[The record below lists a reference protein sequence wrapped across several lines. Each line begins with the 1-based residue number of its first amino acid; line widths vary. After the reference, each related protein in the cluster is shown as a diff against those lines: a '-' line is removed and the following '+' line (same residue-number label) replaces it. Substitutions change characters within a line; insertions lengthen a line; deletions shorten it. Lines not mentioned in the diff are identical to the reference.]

1 MRYPKTGPWSLLHPS
16 LLPLLLLTLSC
27 SPSGP
32 PVSEGDVVA
41 ERAMVASAHPAASA
55 AGLEILRQGGNAVDA
70 AVAVAFALSIAEPN
84 ASGIGGGGYLMVKL
98 SDQPD
103 LAMIDYR
110 EAAPGRAT
118 PDYYYAPD
126 VNFGAWTSQG
136 PNAVGVPGLV
146 AGAALALE
154 RFGTMTLAEVLQP
167 AIRLCREGIEVTPLL
182 SGMILDNYDKID
194 NFPAAAAIYLPDG
207 LPLEPGD
214 ILRNEDLALTLEKIA
229 AGGPSVFYEGEIA
242 EAMVAELQSLGGVF
256 ELDDLKSYQAKVHE
270 PVSGNYRGYQ
280 IFSASGSTGGGTHLI
295 QLLNIMEGFDVRGTG
310 FGSASYLHSLAEAM
324 KMIFADKAANSGDPD
339 FYALPSRTFTDK
351 TYARQQHER
360 IREGEARFD
369 YGPPSLIAPHGGSTS
384 HLSVVDAQGNLVAL
398 TQSIN
403 SFFGSGV
410 VVPGTGILL
419 NNHLADFDSQP
430 GGPNAIGPG
439 RRPTSSMAPT
449 LVFHAGEPFLTVGSP
464 GATRIISALAQII
477 INLVDFDMGLNDA
490 IEAPRIHALGRTL
503 SIEGR
508 MAPEVVE
515 SLQEW
520 GHTVRLYPDWDSY
533 FGGAQG
539 ILVDARRK
547 RLYGA
552 ADSRRDGSALGY

>member
-1 MRYPKTGPWSLLHPS
+1 MLHPKTGPRSSLLIS
-16 LLPLLLLTLSC
+16 TLGLVLLTLSC
-27 SPSGP
+27 SPGR

-41 ERAMVASAHPAASA
+41 EKAMVASAHPAASA
-55 AGLEILRQGGNAVDA
+55 AGIEILRQGGNAVDA
-70 AVAVAFALSIAEPN
+70 AVAVAFALSLAEPN
-84 ASGIGGGGYLMVKL
+84 ASGIGGGGYLLVKL
-98 SDQPD
+98 AEAPD
-103 LAMIDYR
+103 LAMVDYR
-110 EAAPGRAT
+110 EAAPGLAT

-126 VNFGAWTSQG
+126 VDFGAWTSQG

-154 RFGTMTLAEVLQP
+154 RFGTMTLEEVLQP

-182 SGMILDNYDKID
+182 SGMILDNYDKIER
-194 NFPAAAAIYLPDG
+194 FPAAAAIYLPDG

-229 AGGPSVFYEGEIA
+229 AGGPAVFYEGEIA
-242 EAMVAELQSLGGVF
+242 EAIVSELQSLGGIF
-256 ELDDLKSYQAKVHE
+256 ALNDLNAYEAKVRE

-280 IFSASGSTGGGTHLI
+280 IFSAAPSTGGGTHLI
-295 QLLNIMEGFDVRGTG
+295 QLLNIMEGFDVRGMG
-310 FGSASYLHSLAEAM
+310 FASAPYLHSFAEAM

-339 FYALPSRTFTDK
+339 FYSVPSRTFVDK
-351 TYARQQHER
+351 TYAREQQER

-369 YGPPSLIAPHGGSTS
+369 YAPPSLISPENGSTS
-384 HLSVVDAQGNLVAL
+384 HLSVVDEQGNVVAL

-419 NNHLADFDSQP
+419 NNHLADFDSEA

-439 RRPTSSMAPT
+439 KRPTSSMAPT
-449 LVFHAGEPFLTVGSP
+449 LVFHEGNPFLTVGTP

-477 INLVDFDMGLNDA
+477 INLVDFDMGLDDA
-490 IEAPRIHALGRTL
+490 IEAPRIHGPGRTL
-503 SIEGR
+503 FVEGR
-508 MAPEVVE
+508 IGPEVVE
-515 SLQEW
+515 TLQDW
-520 GHTVRLYPDWDSY
+520 GHNVRMYPDWDSY

-539 ILVDARRK
+539 LLIDAKRK

-552 ADSRRDGSALGY
+552 ADSRRDGNALGY